1 MINNKLSQTG
11 LSELRTKKIFIGTVG
26 YHILSNHSIGPI
38 LLPHLKEQDW
48 PEGVLI
54 DELNWGPIAV
64 VQQFEAMETPCDRI
78 ILLTAIERPNRTIGE
93 ITVFQWLGEL
103 PDEKQIQAC
112 VGDAATGVI
121 SVENLLVIGQ
131 YFKIWPSEVFLVDVE
146 PGPEIAGEHLT
157 EEVAIIVPQVVQTLQ
172 VLTQQG
178 KEGVSEISYLR
189 GDTLF
194 L

>member
-1 MINNKLSQTG
+1 MS
-11 LSELRTKKIFIGTVG
+11 KKVLVGTVG
-26 YHILSNHSIGPI
+26 YHILRNHSIGPI
-38 LLPHLKEQDW
+38 LLPHLKSLTW
-48 PEGVLI
+48 SEGVFI
-54 DELNWGPIAV
+54 DELNWGPIAI
-64 VQQFEAMETPCDRI
+64 VQQFEAMEIPYDRV
-78 ILLTAIERPNRTIGE
+78 ILLTAIERPHRKIGE
-93 ITVFQWLGEL
+93 ISVYQWQGKL

-121 SVENLLVIGQ
+121 SVDNLLVIGQ

-157 EEVAIIVPQVVQTLQ
+157 EEVAIKVPQVIQTIQSLVQKGA
-172 VLTQQG
+172 VIIPN
-178 KEGVSEISYLR
+178 ISYLR

>member
-1 MINNKLSQTG
+1 MD
-11 LSELRTKKIFIGTVG
+11 KKVLVGTIG
-26 YHILSNHSIGPI
+26 YHLLSNHSIGPI
-38 LLPHLKEQDW
+38 LLPHLREQDW
-48 PEGVLI
+48 TENIFI

-64 VQQFEAMETPCDRI
+64 IQQLEAMEIPYDRI
-78 ILLTAIERPNRTIGE
+78 ILLAAIERAERKVGDIN
-93 ITVFQWLGEL
+93 VFQWQGHL

-131 YFKIWPSEVFLVDVE
+131 YFKIWPAEVFIVDVE
-146 PGPEIAGEHLT
+146 PGPEIAGEHLS
-157 EEVAIIVPQVVQTLQ
+157 EEVAIKVPQVMQTIQLL
-172 VLTQQG
+172 V
-178 KEGVSEISYLR
+178 KEGAAKIKEINYLR

>member
-1 MINNKLSQTG
+1 MN
-11 LSELRTKKIFIGTVG
+11 KKIFVGTVG
-26 YHILSNHSIGPI
+26 YHILRNHSIGPI
-38 LLPHLKEQDW
+38 LLPQLRKQDW
-48 PEGVLI
+48 PEGVFV

-64 VQQFEAMETPCDRI
+64 VQQFEALEVPYDRI
-78 ILLTAIERPNRTIGE
+78 ILLTAIERPNRPIGQ
-93 ITVFQWLGEL
+93 INVFQWQGGL

-131 YFKIWPSEVFLVDVE
+131 YFNVWPAELFIVDVE

-157 EEVAIIVPQVVQTLQ
+157 EEVAVKVPQVLQ
-172 VLTQQG
+172 VLQKLVQNNTT
-178 KEGVSEISYLR
+178 EITEIDYLR